1 MVTSR
6 FFVGMLGNTSG
17 VRGEVTQDVPR
28 PTFTLPRSICVKEFR
43 RFSLHSYSNGLN
55 SLTQE

>member
-17 VRGEVTQDVPR
+17 VRCEITQDVPR

-43 RFSLHSYSNGLN
+43 RFSLHSYSNRLN